1 MVNRV
6 ILVGNTTRDAEP
18 IATSGKAMTKLRL
31 ATNSYWK
38 DGEGN
43 SQESSE
49 FHSIVCF
56 GKLAG
61 LATKYCSKGQR
72 VYIEGRLRTRDFE
85 GTDGTRK
92 YATEIVADTV
102 KLLQPRSAEAVEPV
116 EATAQ
121 ASA

>member
-18 IATSGKAMTKLRL
+18 IATNGKAMTKLRL

-56 GKLAG
+56 GNLAS

-72 VYIEGRLRTRDFE
+72 VYIEGRLRTRDYE

-92 YATEIVADTV
+92 YTTEIVADTV
-102 KLLQPRSAEAVEPV
+102 KLLQPRSEAVEPV